1 MKKGLAVLVLVVP
14 LVSGCLEMGIVGL
27 SMAGNILA
35 AGAIGS
41 MIGEE
46 TKGQNVAKQEQ
57 ENTQRAD
64 GVGNEGKRSTRDKA
78 TRR

>member
-1 MKKGLAVLVLVVP
+1 MKKGLAVLALVVP
-14 LVSGCLEMGIVGL
+14 LVSGCVEMGIVGL

-46 TKGQNVAKQEQ
+46 TKGQKGVKQENPSKPNQ
-57 ENTQRAD
+57 
-64 GVGNEGKRSTRDKA
+64 VEGKGSTNRNTRDKVA
-78 TRR
+78 IR